1 MILDAELFQSP
12 EVDRTGA
19 TVGAKDLVAL
29 VQQQLG
35 EVSTVLAGDAGNN
48 CTFHLISA
56 MRLKKSRSI
65 PNQFGEYHYLSPAMR
80 VISEKK
86 FENEYL

>member
-35 EVSTVLAGDAGNN
+35 EVSTVLAGDAGDQSRFEN
-48 CTFHLISA
+48 FQKLLQIILISETKLGFFA
-56 MRLKKSRSI
+56 L
-65 PNQFGEYHYLSPAMR
+65 
-80 VISEKK
+80 
-86 FENEYL
+86 